1 MQQHNASSALD
12 RRNFLVAATC
22 WLGSTSVAPGQSESG
37 GILLQPTNHNLYR
50 VRMEVEMKGNVN
62 VPGNPLT
69 SRRKVLN
76 LPIDSKASFEFE
88 ERLHFHASQGLQ
100 DRSQQVKAAQ
110 VSTAAER
117 YYHRAKADSTLNTKQ
132 HSVQLRDSVR
142 DTMVRQDSRSEHVYA
157 IEDFFKRDELELL
170 RTPVSSLAIDQ
181 LLPEKP
187 IKIGSQYS
195 ISATS
200 MKSVL
205 NLTAVMGC
213 NVEAKV
219 VAISEADVKIQLRGN
234 VDGAIDGVP
243 TIIRTVGKLTFDR
256 KLAICTWLALALHET
271 REIGRA
277 EPGFDVSATIKML
290 RQPLK
295 ATIALP
301 AVARKMDLD
310 EPVTADLRYV
320 SVTSEQ
326 IGFNVL
332 MDRRWRMM
340 RDQSGAAMMR
350 MVENDRSIGQCD
362 IQTVT
367 QAVDGQPWS
376 LPDFESNIQIL
387 LGEQF
392 VAMVESD
399 ERVTASGTRV
409 LRVVAN
415 GSAEGVPV
423 RWVMMHL
430 SNKDGDQIVATFTME
445 GSNIDAFGSSDMQFA
460 GSIRFTEPAVNS
472 KPAKKSAQTTLNSS
486 DEDLS
491 QHVNDTPPKQVADSI
506 SNANTVR

>member
-12 RRNFLVAATC
+12 RRTFLIAASTM
-22 WLGSTSVAPGQSESG
+22 LGSTPLALAEVKSG
-37 GILLQPTNHNLYR
+37 GILLQPRTQDLYR
-50 VRMEVEMKGNVN
+50 IRMEVEVKGNVN
-62 VPGNPLT
+62 VPRNPLT
-69 SRRKVLN
+69 SRSMELK
-76 LPIDSKASFEFE
+76 LPIDSEASFEYE
-88 ERLHFHASQGLQ
+88 ERLHVHASKGP
-100 DRSQQVKAAQ
+100 RNPSEQVRAARG
-110 VSTAAER
+110 SIAAER
-117 YYHRAKADSTLNTKQ
+117 YYHRAEAESTLNGKL

-142 DTMVRQDSRSEHVYA
+142 DTIVRHDSRPEHVYA
-157 IEDFFKRDELELL
+157 IEDFFRREELELL
-170 RTPVSSLAIDQ
+170 RTPVSSLAVDQ
-181 LLPEKP
+181 LLPGKP
-187 IKIGSQYS
+187 IKIGSQYT
-195 ISATS
+195 ISAAS

-205 NLTAVMGC
+205 NLTAVMAC
-213 NVEAKV
+213 HVQAEV
-219 VAISEADVKIQLRGN
+219 VAISDEDVKIQLRGN
-234 VDGAIDGVP
+234 VDGAVDGVP

-256 KLAICTWLALALHET
+256 KLASCTWLAVALHET
-271 REIGRA
+271 REVGRA

-301 AVARKMDLD
+301 AVARKMDLG
-310 EPVTADLRYV
+310 EPVAEELQYV

-326 IGFNVL
+326 IGFHVL
-332 MDRRWRMM
+332 LDRRWRMM

-362 IQTVT
+362 IQPVT
-367 QAVDGQPWS
+367 QLVDDQPWS
-376 LPDFESNIQIL
+376 LPAFESNVQIL

-415 GSAEGVPV
+415 GSAEGVPI

-430 SNKDGDQIVATFTME
+430 SDGNGDQIVATFTME

-460 GSIRFTEPAVNS
+460 GSIRFM
-472 KPAKKSAQTTLNSS
+472 KPAFSSKSPKGSAPATLSS
-486 DEDLS
+486 NDEDLS
-491 QHVNDTPPKQVADSI
+491 QHVNETTAKQVADSI
-506 SNANTVR
+506 LNVNTVR

>member
-1 MQQHNASSALD
+1 M
-12 RRNFLVAATC
+12 
-22 WLGSTSVAPGQSESG
+22 LGSTSLAIAQAESG
-37 GILLQPTNHNLYR
+37 GILLRTKSQDLYR

-69 SRRKVLN
+69 SRSKELK

-88 ERLHFHASQGLQ
+88 ERLHLHAAKGAQNPSEHF
-100 DRSQQVKAAQ
+100 RAAQ
-110 VSTAAER
+110 GSIAAER
-117 YYHRAKADSTLNTKQ
+117 YYHRAKAESTLNAKL

-142 DTMVRQDSRSEHVYA
+142 DTIVRQDSRPEHVYA
-157 IEDFFKRDELELL
+157 IEDFFKREELELL
-170 RTPVSSLAIDQ
+170 HTPISSLAIDQ
-181 LLPEKP
+181 LLPVKP
-187 IKIGSQYS
+187 IKIGSQYTISTAS
-195 ISATS
+195 I
-200 MKSVL
+200 KSVL
-205 NLTAVMGC
+205 NLTAVMAC
-213 NVEAKV
+213 NMQAEV
-219 VAISEADVKIQLRGN
+219 VAISDEDVKIQLQGN

-256 KLAICTWLALALHET
+256 KLASCTWLAMALHET

-310 EPVTADLRYV
+310 KPIAADLRYV

-326 IGFNVL
+326 IGFHVL
-332 MDRRWRMM
+332 MDRRWRIM
-340 RDQSGAAMMR
+340 RDESGAAMMR

-362 IQTVT
+362 IQPVT
-367 QAVDGQPWS
+367 QVVDDQPWS
-376 LPDFESNIQIL
+376 LPDFESNVRIL

-392 VAMVESD
+392 IAMAESD
-399 ERVTASGTRV
+399 ERVTDSGTRV
-409 LRVVAN
+409 LRVVAD
-415 GSAEGVPV
+415 GSAEGVPI

-430 SNKDGDQIVATFTME
+430 SNGNGDQLVATFTME

-460 GSIRFTEPAVNS
+460 GSIRFTKAAVGS
-472 KPAKKSAQTTLNSS
+472 KPTKKSAQTTLNSN

-491 QHVNDTPPKQVADSI
+491 QHLNDTTPKQVADSI
-506 SNANTVR
+506 LNANTVR

>member
-1 MQQHNASSALD
+1 M
-12 RRNFLVAATC
+12 
-22 WLGSTSVAPGQSESG
+22 LGSTSLAIAQAESG
-37 GILLQPTNHNLYR
+37 GILLRPRSQDLYR

-62 VPGNPLT
+62 VSGKPLT
-69 SRRKVLN
+69 SRGKELK

-88 ERLHFHASQGLQ
+88 ERLHVQAAKGAQNPSEHF
-100 DRSQQVKAAQ
+100 RAAQ
-110 VSTAAER
+110 GSIAAER
-117 YYHRAKADSTLNTKQ
+117 YYHRAKAESTLNAKL

-142 DTMVRQDSRSEHVYA
+142 DTIVRHDSRPEHVYA

-170 RTPVSSLAIDQ
+170 HTPISSLAIDH

-187 IKIGSQYS
+187 IKIGSQYTISTAS
-195 ISATS
+195 I
-200 MKSVL
+200 KSVL
-205 NLTAVMGC
+205 NLTAVMAC
-213 NVEAKV
+213 NMQAEV
-219 VAISEADVKIQLRGN
+219 VAISDEDVKIQLRGN

-256 KLAICTWLALALHET
+256 KLASCTWLAMALHET

-310 EPVTADLRYV
+310 KPIAADLRYV

-326 IGFNVL
+326 IGFHVL

-362 IQTVT
+362 IQPVPRP
-367 QAVDGQPWS
+367 ANGQPWS
-376 LPDFESNIQIL
+376 LTAFESSAQLL
-387 LGEQF
+387 LGKQF
-392 VAMVESD
+392 VEMVESD
-399 ERVTASGTRV
+399 ERTTTSGTRV
-409 LRVVAN
+409 LRAVAN
-415 GSAEGVPV
+415 GSAEGVPI
-423 RWVMMHL
+423 RWILMHL
-430 SNKDGDQIVATFTME
+430 SDESGKQIVATFTME

-460 GSIRFTEPAVNS
+460 SSLRFTKPPSPSEPSKKPTNS
-472 KPAKKSAQTTLNSS
+472 ILNSS
-486 DEDLS
+486 AEEP
-491 QHVNDTPPKQVADSI
+491 TPRPNQKIPKHVADSI
-506 SNANTVR
+506 LNANSVR